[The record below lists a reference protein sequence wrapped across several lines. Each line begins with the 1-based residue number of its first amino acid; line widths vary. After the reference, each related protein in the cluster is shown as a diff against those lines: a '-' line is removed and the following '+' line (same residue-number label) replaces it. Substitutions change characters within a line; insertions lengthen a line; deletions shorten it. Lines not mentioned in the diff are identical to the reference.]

1 MIQRTSS
8 LIILGGL
15 LSGCELQWG
24 SPERL
29 WTLWLIP
36 LVMTGW
42 YLGQRRIKASQEN
55 FVSRLMTSRILLQND
70 VGRERTRKLLWG
82 SALTCLIVALAQPR
96 WGFVW
101 EDVQREGVDI
111 VVALD
116 VSDSMLVTDGED
128 SGRLTRLER
137 ARREISDLINLLD
150 GDRISLVAFA
160 GDAFIECPLT
170 LDYGA
175 ARLFVDALSPDLIP
189 TKGTAIAAAIETSI
203 DAFESSNQ
211 TSRAL
216 ILITDGEDHEGAI
229 ERASEKAKEANVM
242 IFAIGIG
249 QSEGAPIPSQDG
261 SYRRDRAGKV
271 ILSRLDETALEKIA
285 LKTGG
290 RYVRSTSNDL
300 DLEAVYTQGIKANLT
315 SQELGSKRRQRWE
328 ERFQWFVA
336 LAFIAL
342 ALEAILPNR
351 RRQEEVSS

>member
-1 MIQRTSS
+1 MNPQY
-8 LIILGGL
+8 LLLGLFALL
-15 LSGCELQWG
+15 LSGCDLQWG
-24 SPERL
+24 APERL

-36 LVMTGW
+36 LILTGW
-42 YLGQRRIKASQEN
+42 YLGQRRLRTSQEK
-55 FVSRLMTSRILLQND
+55 FVSRAMTARILLQHD
-70 VGRERTRKLLWG
+70 LGRERTRKVLWA
-82 SALTCLIVALAQPR
+82 SALVLLIVALAQPR

-189 TKGTAIAAAIETSI
+189 TKGTAIASAIETSI
-203 DAFESSNQ
+203 EAFESSNQ
-211 TSRAL
+211 SSRAL

-229 ERASEKAKEANVM
+229 ERAAEKAKEANIM

-249 QSEGAPIPSQDG
+249 RAEGAPIPSADG

-271 ILSRLDETALEKIA
+271 ILSRLDETSLEKIA

-300 DLEAVYTQGIKANLT
+300 DLEAVYAQGIKANLT

-328 ERFQWFVA
+328 ERFQWLVA
-336 LAFIAL
+336 LALLAL
-342 ALEAILPNR
+342 ALEAVLPNR
-351 RRQEEVSS
+351 RGQEENA

>member
-1 MIQRTSS
+1 MIRMLS
-8 LIILGGL
+8 LLGLTGM
-15 LSGCELQWG
+15 LSGCTLQWG
-24 SPERL
+24 APERL
-29 WTLWLIP
+29 WTLWIVP
-36 LVMTGW
+36 AVFIFW
-42 YLGQRRIKASQEN
+42 YLGQRRNQANQVK
-55 FVSRLMTSRILLQND
+55 FVSATMASRIVLQAD
-70 VGRERTRKLLWG
+70 PGRERIRKLLWG
-82 SALTCLIVALAQPR
+82 VALTMMVVALAQPR

-101 EDVQREGVDI
+101 EDVEREGVDI

-137 ARREISDLINLLD
+137 ARREITDLINILD

-189 TKGTAIAAAIETSI
+189 TKGTAIASAIETSL
-203 DAFESSNQ
+203 DAFEASNQ
-211 TSRAL
+211 SSRAL

-229 ERASEKAKEANVM
+229 ERAAEKAKEANVM
-242 IFAIGIG
+242 IFSIGIG
-249 QSEGAPIPSQDG
+249 RAEGAPIPDSNG
-261 SYRRDRAGKV
+261 SYRRDRSGKV

-300 DLEAVYTQGIKANLT
+300 DLEAVYAQGIKANLED
-315 SQELGSKRRQRWE
+315 QELGSKRRQRWE
-328 ERFQWFVA
+328 ERFQWLLA
-336 LAFIAL
+336 LAFLAL
-342 ALEAILPNR
+342 ALEALLPNR
-351 RRQEEVSS
+351 RRHEEVQS

>member
-1 MIQRTSS
+1 MNPQY
-8 LIILGGL
+8 LLLGLLALL
-15 LSGCELQWG
+15 LSGCDLQWG
-24 SPERL
+24 APERL

-36 LVMTGW
+36 LILTGW
-42 YLGQRRIKASQEN
+42 YLGQRRLRASQEK
-55 FVSRLMTSRILLQND
+55 FVSRAMTARILLQHD
-70 VGRERTRKLLWG
+70 LGRERTRKVLWA
-82 SALTCLIVALAQPR
+82 SALVLLIVALAQPR

-189 TKGTAIAAAIETSI
+189 TKGTAIASAIETSI
-203 DAFESSNQ
+203 EAFESSNQ
-211 TSRAL
+211 SSRAL

-229 ERASEKAKEANVM
+229 ERAAEKAKEANIM

-249 QSEGAPIPSQDG
+249 RAEGAPIPSADG

-271 ILSRLDETALEKIA
+271 ILSRLDETSLEKIA

-328 ERFQWFVA
+328 ERFQWLVA
-336 LAFIAL
+336 LALLAL
-342 ALEAILPNR
+342 ALEAVLPNR
-351 RRQEEVSS
+351 RGQEENA

>member
-1 MIQRTSS
+1 MIRMIS
-8 LIILGGL
+8 LLGLTGM
-15 LSGCELQWG
+15 LSGCTLQWG
-24 SPERL
+24 APERL
-29 WTLWLIP
+29 WTLWIVP
-36 LVMTGW
+36 AVFIFW
-42 YLGQRRIKASQEN
+42 YLGQRRNQANQVK
-55 FVSRLMTSRILLQND
+55 FVSATMASRIVLQAD
-70 VGRERTRKLLWG
+70 PGRERIRKLLWG
-82 SALTCLIVALAQPR
+82 VALTMMVVALAQPR

-101 EDVQREGVDI
+101 EDVEREGVDI

-137 ARREISDLINLLD
+137 ARREITDLINILD

-189 TKGTAIAAAIETSI
+189 TKGTAIASAIETSL
-203 DAFESSNQ
+203 DAFEASNQ
-211 TSRAL
+211 SSRAL

-229 ERASEKAKEANVM
+229 ERAADKAKEANVM
-242 IFAIGIG
+242 IFSIGIG
-249 QSEGAPIPSQDG
+249 RAEGAPIPDSNG
-261 SYRRDRAGKV
+261 SYRRDRSGKV

-300 DLEAVYTQGIKANLT
+300 DLEAVYAQGIKANLED
-315 SQELGSKRRQRWE
+315 QELGSKRRQRWE
-328 ERFQWFVA
+328 ERFQWLLA
-336 LAFIAL
+336 LAFLAL
-342 ALEAILPNR
+342 ALEALLPNR
-351 RRQEEVSS
+351 RRHEEVQS